1 MHMPMEK
8 KKKKKK
14 MKKGKKKEKK
24 EKLGC
29 ATNLRGIL
37 LNH

>member
-14 MKKGKKKEKK
+14 MKKGKKRKK